1 MAIASNAA
9 KYPVRSP
16 QREAVFFG
24 FSFRG
29 ANGANPDVA
38 YISDPA
44 HLISTIVRDGE
55 GSYVVTLKV
64 GYYAIEAWPLV
75 KSTQVNYRVTCDATT
90 AATPAVIYLTCFDG
104 GAVDDL
110 DGVTISVLVGAQ
122 R

>member
-16 QREAVFFG
+16 QRESVFFG
-24 FSFRG
+24 FSFWG
-29 ANGANPDVA
+29 KNGANPDVA
-38 YISDPA
+38 GIEDPA
-44 HLISTIVRDGE
+44 YLVDTIVRDGE

-64 GYYAIEAWPLV
+64 GFTGIEAWPLV
-75 KSTQVNYRVTCDATT
+75 KSTEVNYRVTCDATT

-110 DGVTISVLVGAQ
+110 DGIAISVLVGAQ